1 MSSAARGGPASGL
14 AELGDRAPLLF
25 ETLSRAQVLE
35 ACMAPLHGR
44 VHALAPGPQ
53 AEVPATR
60 LSARRP
66 PLRPC
71 IIRGV
76 LLDLVRRARRPLA
89 PGTPLTR
96 LELDECAELQGVT
109 LEPGD
114 ALLLRT
120 GFAET
125 RAPGGE
131 PSSAG
136 RSAPPSRHGPLPG
149 LDPALAGW
157 LRERGLALVGSD
169 APSIEARLGLADP
182 DADRLRGAA
191 LDAGLLLATDLLL
204 AGLAADCAAT
214 GAAAF
219 LLGVPA
225 PDALGIARPAA
236 VL

>member
-1 MSSAARGGPASGL
+1 MSSAAGGRTEPGL

-25 ETLSRAQVLE
+25 ESFSRAQVLE
-35 ACMAPLHGR
+35 ACGTPLHGR

-60 LSARRP
+60 VSARRP

-71 IIRGV
+71 VIRGV

-120 GFAET
+120 GFPET
-125 RAPGGE
+125 RASGE
-131 PSSAG
+131 PGFAG
-136 RSAPPSRHGPLPG
+136 RSASPSRHGPLPG
-149 LDPALAGW
+149 LDPSLAGW
-157 LRERGLALVGSD
+157 LRERRLALVGSD
-169 APSIEARLGLADP
+169 APSIEARLGLVDP
-182 DADRLRGAA
+182 EADRLRGAA
-191 LDAGLLLATDLLL
+191 LEAGLLLATDLLL
-204 AGLAADCAAT
+204 EGLAADCAAT
-214 GAAAF
+214 GDYAF
-219 LLGVPA
+219 LLVVPA